1 MEEWNNRKESKAK
14 EWEARQFEPKT
25 VNQTKNKTEKQAM
38 GLSLWIELFYGA
50 IHLFEYAAYKSTE
63 IHTKF

>member
-25 VNQTKNKTEKQAM
+25 KLDQKQNRKASH
-38 GLSLWIELFYGA
+38 GFVTLDRIILWSDSFV
-50 IHLFEYAAYKSTE
+50 
-63 IHTKF
+63 